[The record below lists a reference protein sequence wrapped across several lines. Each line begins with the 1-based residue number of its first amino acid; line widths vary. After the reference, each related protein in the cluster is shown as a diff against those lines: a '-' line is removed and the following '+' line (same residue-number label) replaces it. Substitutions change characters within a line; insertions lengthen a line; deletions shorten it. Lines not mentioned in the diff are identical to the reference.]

1 MEKDELGHRGNLF
14 FRLFVCFIFS
24 FAISCVFISVALLAC
39 PLHAVSW
46 QLLRFAS
53 CTVMLGQLSRDPD
66 DQKHVMWLFFF
77 LTDGGSPVVRQVVH
91 AGVHTVFMSSLS
103 PTGHGGDRV
112 KVGEA
117 G

>member
-1 MEKDELGHRGNLF
+1 MSWVTEEIF
-14 FRLFVCFIFS
+14 FFLLFIFS
-24 FAISCVFISVALLAC
+24 LAISCVFISVALLAC
-39 PLHAVSW
+39 PLHAVFW
-46 QLLRFAS
+46 QLLHFAS

-66 DQKHVMWLFFF
+66 DQTHVMWWGF
-77 LTDGGSPVVRQVVH
+77 LTDGGSPVARQVVH
-91 AGVHTVFMSSLS
+91 AGVHTILMSSLS